1 MKEEPKENK
10 DHKLETAPA
19 PVQNTKAKKPYHK
32 PSFRY
37 ERVYETMALACGK
50 MYSTESVCRFNRKT
64 S

>member
-1 MKEEPKENK
+1 MSEELKNKNAETEN
-10 DHKLETAPA
+10 P
-19 PVQNTKAKKPYHK
+19 PIQQGKAKKPYHK

-50 MYSTESVCRFNRKT
+50 MFSTESVCRFNRKT

>member
-1 MKEEPKENK
+1 VKEELK
-10 DHKLETAPA
+10 DKRGEIEKAPREEL
-19 PVQNTKAKKPYHK
+19 KAKKPYHK
-32 PSFRY
+32 PAFRR